1 MFLKNILNEMWKY
14 QISFQGKSTLAD
26 LQKIDILTKEWRMSF
41 ILEVLKYA
49 KYFNYEYFEESKTF
63 PTEVV
68 IKQLLADSNTYCENK
83 AICWWK
89 LKQIIEFFSFEMI
102 KENDWKFN
110 YRMIPEILDW
120 VLKVSDFILIVNE
133 DEKTLKNSL
142 FSFVWASGKTYSW
155 KWAVDLNKLNT
166 EDALDIIKWVTILDV
181 TQSKILEYSN
191 EYKDELKSKF
201 KSDRIVYIWLIQ
213 MLAWFENKV
222 SEYISEKLNEK
233 LEEMK
238 SELKTEWSVE
248 TEETKQE
255 SSVAPF

>member
-1 MFLKNILNEMWKY
+1 MFLKNIYNEMWKH

-26 LQKIDILTKEWRMSF
+26 LQKIDISTKEWRMSF

-49 KYFNYEYFEESKTF
+49 KYFNYEYFEESKTL
-63 PTEVV
+63 PVETV
-68 IKQLLADSNTYCENK
+68 IRQLLADANTYCENK

-89 LKQIIEFFSFEMI
+89 LKQIIQFFSFEMI
-102 KENDWKFN
+102 KENDWVFN
-110 YRMIPEILDW
+110 YKMIPEILDW
-120 VLKVSDFILIVNE
+120 VLKVSDFIVIVNE

-142 FSFVWASGKTYSW
+142 YSFVWKSGKTYSW

-166 EDALDIIKWVTILDV
+166 DDALDIIEWLIPDINQERVINYAKEN
-181 TQSKILEYSN
+181 KE
-191 EYKDELKSKF
+191 ELKAKF

-213 MLAWFENKV
+213 MLVWFENKV

-233 LEEMK
+233 LEDLK
-238 SELKTEWSVE
+238 SELKTELPLE
-248 TEETKQE
+248 TEETKKG

>member
-155 KWAVDLNKLNT
+155 KWVVDLNKLNT
-166 EDALDIIKWVTILDV
+166 EDALDIIEWSIPDINQERVINYAKEN
-181 TQSKILEYSN
+181 KE
-191 EYKDELKSKF
+191 ELKSKF
-201 KSDRIVYIWLIQ
+201 KSDRIVYVWLIQ
-213 MLAWFENKV
+213 MLVWFENKV